1 MRLVATGR
9 IRDEGGAARGP
20 GATSCGMRSPSAS
33 ADRAL
38 RLAPNSGQVLFLD
51 AWNHLYMD
59 DWRNA
64 VAQTERARRL
74 SPVDPAMFLVAS
86 ALGAAQ
92 FAGEQYEDAAACMRQ
107 AIRDRPGYQVAHRLL
122 TASLARLGRP
132 EEARAAIPG
141 LLAAAPG
148 HTLAAA
154 AAHSAFRRR
163 TRERYL
169 EGLRLAGLP
178 E

>member
-1 MRLVATGR
+1 
-9 IRDEGGAARGP
+9 
-20 GATSCGMRSPSAS
+20 MRSPSAS

-38 RLAPNSGQVLFLD
+38 RLAPNSGQVLFLG
-51 AWNHLYMD
+51 AWNQLYMD
-59 DWRNA
+59 DGRTA

-74 SPVDPAMFLVAS
+74 SPVDPAMFLFTA
-86 ALGAAQ
+86 AFGAAH

-107 AIRDRPGYQVAHRLL
+107 AIRDRPGYLVAHRLL

-132 EEARAAIPG
+132 EGAHAAIPC